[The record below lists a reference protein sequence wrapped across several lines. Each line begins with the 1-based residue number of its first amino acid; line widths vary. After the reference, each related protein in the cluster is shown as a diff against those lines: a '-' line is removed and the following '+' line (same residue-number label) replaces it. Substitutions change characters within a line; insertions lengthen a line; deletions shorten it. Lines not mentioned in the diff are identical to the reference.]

1 MADKPRPKALAFII
15 CDTVIDDKA
24 TNKKSLIGLFSDI
37 YANNFPCSHHVINVF
52 LSLTEGH
59 GDYECS
65 LICVKDDESQKE
77 IVQLSGPLKFNNPLS
92 VVEAKF
98 EIRGLV
104 LPEPGMYRF
113 DFLCGEVPVVSRK
126 FKVIKLERKTHEPNS

>member
-1 MADKPRPKALAFII
+1 MDDKPRPRALAFII

-24 TNKKSLIGLFSDI
+24 TNKKSLIGMF
-37 YANNFPCSHHVINVF
+37 NNLYSAEFPCRHSALNVF
-52 LSLTEGH
+52 ISLTEGH
-59 GDYECS
+59 GEYQCS
-65 LICVKDDESQKE
+65 LVCVKDDESQK
-77 IVQLSGPLKFNNPLS
+77 IVQLSGPLKFDNPLS

-98 EIRGLV
+98 EIRGMV

-113 DFLCGEVPVVSRK
+113 DLLCGDVPVVSRK

>member
-1 MADKPRPKALAFII
+1 MADKPRPRALAFII

-24 TNKKSLIGLFSDI
+24 TNKKSLIGLFNNI
-37 YANNFPCSHHVINVF
+37 YANNFPCSHPVINIF
-52 LSLTEGH
+52 LSLTKGH

-65 LICVKDDESQKE
+65 LLCVKDDESQK

-98 EIRGLV
+98 EIRGMV
-104 LPEPGMYRF
+104 LPEPGIYRF
-113 DFLCGEVPVVSRK
+113 DFLCGGVPVVSRK
-126 FKVIKLERKTHEPNS
+126 FKVVKLERKDQ

>member
-37 YANNFPCSHHVINVF
+37 YANNFPCSQPIVTVF

-65 LICVKDDESQKE
+65 LSCVKDDKSQNN
-77 IVQLSGPLKFNNPLS
+77 IVQLSGTLRFNNPLS

-98 EIRGLV
+98 EIRGML
-104 LPEPGMYRF
+104 LPEPGIYRF
-113 DFLCGEVPVVSRK
+113 DFLCGDVPVVSRK
-126 FKVIKLERKTHEPNS
+126 FKVIKLERKSHEPNS

>member
-24 TNKKSLIGLFSDI
+24 SNKKSLIGMFNNI
-37 YANNFPCSHHVINVF
+37 YSAKFPCRHAALNVF
-52 LSLTEGH
+52 VSLTEGH
-59 GDYECS
+59 GEYKCS
-65 LICVKDDESQKE
+65 LVCVKDDESKKIAQMD
-77 IVQLSGPLKFNNPLS
+77 GPIKFNNPLS

-98 EIRGLV
+98 EIRGMV

-113 DFLCGEVPVVSRK
+113 DFLCGDVPVVSRK
-126 FKVIKLERKTHEPNS
+126 FEVIKLERKTNEPNS

>member
-1 MADKPRPKALAFII
+1 MADKPRPEALAFII

-24 TNKKSLIGLFSDI
+24 TNKKSLIGLFNNI
-37 YANNFPCSHHVINVF
+37 YANNFPCSHPVINIF
-52 LSLTEGH
+52 LSLTKGH

-65 LICVKDDESQKE
+65 LLCVKDDESQK

-98 EIRGLV
+98 EIRGMV
-104 LPEPGMYRF
+104 LPEPGIYRF
-113 DFLCGEVPVVSRK
+113 DFLCGDVPVVSRK
-126 FKVIKLERKTHEPNS
+126 FKVIQSERKTHEPNS

>member
-1 MADKPRPKALAFII
+1 MAEKPRPKALAFII

-24 TNKKSLIGLFSDI
+24 TNKKSLIGLF
-37 YANNFPCSHHVINVF
+37 NNISAYTFPCRYPVINVF

-65 LICVKDDESQKE
+65 LICVKDDESRV
-77 IVQLSGPLKFNNPLS
+77 IVKLSGSLKFNNPLS

-98 EIRGLV
+98 EIRGMI

-113 DFLCGEVPVVSRK
+113 DFLCGNVPVVSRK
-126 FKVIKLERKTHEPNS
+126 FKVIKLERKTREPNS